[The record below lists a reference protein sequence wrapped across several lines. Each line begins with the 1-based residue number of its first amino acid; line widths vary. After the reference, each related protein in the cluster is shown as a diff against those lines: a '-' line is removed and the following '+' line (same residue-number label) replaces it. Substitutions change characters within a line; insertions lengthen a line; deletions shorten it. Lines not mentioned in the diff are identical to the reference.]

1 MKFLRRLFLLMVL
14 LFVLAAGGVVA
25 AALLWL
31 DRPLQL
37 VSSTVEVSIEPK
49 TSPREVAQAWVQ
61 AGLQTD
67 PFLLYEWFRW
77 SGQARKIRAG
87 SYAVNQGVTPR
98 TLLDKMVRGDEV
110 MATVRLIEGWTF
122 RQFRAELAK
131 APDLKQTTASMTE
144 AELMTAIGASGVA
157 AEGRFYPDTY
167 AFSKGASDVAVLKRA
182 YSTMQRQL
190 DAAWAERAANT
201 PLRNANE
208 ALILASIVEKETGA
222 AKDRGLVAG
231 VFVNRLR
238 IGMPMQTDPTV
249 IYGLG
254 ESFDGNLRKRDLLAD
269 TPYNTYTR
277 GGLPPTPIAMP
288 GRASLLAAVKPDAT
302 KALYF
307 VARGDGSSHFSETLA
322 EHNRAV
328 NQYQR

>member
-1 MKFLRRLFLLMVL
+1 VKFLRRLFLSIVL
-14 LFVLAAGGVVA
+14 LAVLAAGLAVA
-25 AALLWL
+25 AAVWWL
-31 DRPLQL
+31 EQPLQL
-37 VSSTVEVSIEPK
+37 ASGTVEVSIEPK
-49 TSPREVAQAWVQ
+49 TSPREVANAWVQ
-61 AGLQTD
+61 AGVRAD

-87 SYAVNQGVTPR
+87 SYAVSPGVTPR

-131 APDLKQTTASMTE
+131 APDLKQTTAALSE
-144 AELMTAIGASGVA
+144 ADLMAAIGAPGVA

-167 AFSKGASDVAVLKRA
+167 AFSKGASDLVVLKRA
-182 YSTMQRQL
+182 YRTMQRQL
-190 DAAWAERAANT
+190 DAAWAERVANT
-201 PLRNANE
+201 PLRSAND

-238 IGMPMQTDPTV
+238 IGMPLQTDPTV

-254 ESFDGNLRKRDLLAD
+254 ERFDGNLRKRDLLAD
-269 TPYNTYTR
+269 TPFNTYTR

-288 GRASLLAAVKPDAT
+288 GRASLLAAVKPDTT

-307 VARGDGSSHFSETLA
+307 VARGDGSSQFSESLA
-322 EHNRAV
+322 DHNRAV

>member
-1 MKFLRRLFLLMVL
+1 MSIVL
-14 LFVLAAGGVVA
+14 LAVLVAGGAVA
-25 AALLWL
+25 AAVWWL
-31 DRPLQL
+31 EQPLQL
-37 VSSTVEVSIEPK
+37 ASTTVEVSIEPK
-49 TSPREVAQAWVQ
+49 TSPREVANAWVQ
-61 AGLQTD
+61 AGVRAD

-87 SYAVNQGVTPR
+87 SYAVGPGVTPR

-131 APDLKQTTASMTE
+131 APDLKQTTAALSE
-144 AELMTAIGASGVA
+144 ADLMAAIGAPGVA

-167 AFSKGASDVAVLKRA
+167 AFSKGASDLVVLKRA
-182 YSTMQRQL
+182 YRTMQRQL

-201 PLRNANE
+201 PLRSAND

-238 IGMPMQTDPTV
+238 IGMPLQTDPTV

-254 ESFDGNLRKRDLLAD
+254 ERFDGNLRKRDLLAD

-307 VARGDGSSHFSETLA
+307 VARGDGTSQFSESLA
-322 EHNRAV
+322 DHNRAV

>member
-1 MKFLRRLFLLMVL
+1 M
-14 LFVLAAGGVVA
+14 LAVFVVA
-25 AALLWL
+25 GLAGAAWWWL
-31 DRPLQL
+31 EQPLQL
-37 VSSTVEVSIEPK
+37 ASGSVEVSIEPK

-61 AGLQTD
+61 AGVKANPL
-67 PFLLYEWFRW
+67 LLYEWFRW

-87 SYAVNQGVTPR
+87 SYEIETGITPR
-98 TLLDKMVRGDEV
+98 GLLDKMVRGDEV

-122 RQFRAELAK
+122 RQFRAELAR
-131 APDLKQTTASMTE
+131 APGLKQSTASLSE
-144 AELMTAIGASGVA
+144 ADLMAAIGAPGVP

-167 AFSKGASDVAVLKRA
+167 AFSKGASDLAVLKRA
-182 YSTMQRQL
+182 HRTMQRQL
-190 DAAWAERAANT
+190 ESAWAERAANT
-201 PLRNANE
+201 PLRNAND
-208 ALILASIVEKETGA
+208 ALTLASIVEKETGA

-231 VFVNRLR
+231 VFNNRLR
-238 IGMPMQTDPTV
+238 IGMPLQTDPTV

-254 ESFDGNLRKRDLLAD
+254 ERFDGNLRKRDLLAD

-277 GGLPPTPIAMP
+277 AGLPPTPISMP

-307 VARGDGSSHFSETLA
+307 VARGDGSSQFSETLT

>member
-1 MKFLRRLFLLMVL
+1 MVL

-131 APDLKQTTASMTE
+131 APDLKQATASMTE